1 MEDSE
6 TEAASTQNQ
15 PRLVIVSNRLPI
27 VLNKNEHGVW
37 EATRGSGGLVTAM
50 APVLRDRGG
59 LWIGWPGTSDVPA
72 DEIKTALTDLGGK
85 AGFKLEPVALTEE
98 ERLKYYQGFSNEIIW
113 PLFHDM
119 LPRCNFDPSYWDYYR
134 RVNGKFA
141 TAVQDHLESRDFIWI
156 HDYHL
161 MLMAQELRGRGVKN
175 RLGFFLHIPFP
186 PLDIFVRA
194 PWRRQLLKA
203 LLGFDL
209 IGFQTLR
216 DLRNFV
222 ICAQTLIRGCEVEG
236 DGHVVDLCCGKRT
249 VRLGALSDQH

>member
-119 LPRCNFDPSYWDYYR
+119 LPRCNFDPSYWGLLSQGQR
-134 RVNGKFA
+134 QICHGGPG
-141 TAVQDHLESRDFIWI
+141 SS
-156 HDYHL
+156 
-161 MLMAQELRGRGVKN
+161 GVKGLYLDP
-175 RLGFFLHIPFP
+175 RLPFNAHGP
-186 PLDIFVRA
+186 GTQGPRRQKPAGILSPHTLPSLDIFVRA

-216 DLRNFV
+216 DLREFCHLRTN
-222 ICAQTLIRGCEVEG
+222 IDPRMRSGRRRPRGRSMLRET
-236 DGHVVDLCCGKRT
+236 DRPF
-249 VRLGALSDQH
+249 RRLSDQH